1 MLCFK
6 PTMADEELI
15 TIANYLYPHE
25 ARIAQA
31 HLEAYDIPVFLENV
45 NLVTNDWLLATA
57 IGGVPLRVPKSCV
70 EIARSLLETPVVGE
84 LEDLEDTEEFEENEG
99 SPVD

>member
-1 MLCFK
+1 MLQA
-6 PTMADEELI
+6 TMADEELV
-15 TIANYLYPHE
+15 TIANYLFPHE

-70 EIARSLLETPVVGE
+70 DVALSLLTAPLEGE
-84 LEDLEDTEEFEENEG
+84 LEDAEEFEENEG
-99 SPVD
+99 SQVD